1 MKIITNRYK
10 DETGLSAYKHNIF
23 GKRIHNQD
31 YINWLEKQCTIPSVM
46 LRLTQE
52 EKELMIEGIESAV
65 AICDWDNYN
74 KEEYE
79 NPKAQISWYYSLIT
93 KLNEA

>member
-1 MKIITNRYK
+1 MSKENKI
-10 DETGLSAYKHNIF
+10 
-23 GKRIHNQD
+23 
-31 YINWLEKQCTIPSVM
+31 EKTQGNGDLAVVM
-46 LRLTQE
+46 LRLNRE
-52 EKELMIEGIESAV
+52 EKELMIEGIHSAI

-79 NPKAQISWYYSLIT
+79 NPKAQISWYYHLIS